1 MKLLS
6 PAVQKLNTDKSPR
19 APLRDAAER
28 LGVSYGRLRQLVV
41 KSGTQPCHVYRNPNR
56 YYYSLAVLS
65 RLLKEAEVVTVQA
78 APAAEEI
85 PAAS

>member
-6 PAVQKLNTDKSPR
+6 PMVQKLNTDKSPR

-28 LGVSYGRLRQLVV
+28 LGVSYGHLRQLVV
-41 KSGTQPCHVYRNPNR
+41 KSGTKPCHVYRNPNR

-65 RLLKEAEVVTVQA
+65 RLLKESNVTVQA

-85 PAAS
+85 PAAA